1 MADIYCCG
9 YALNR
14 KDDAI
19 YEDAS
24 HQSATAMM
32 MMMWLAGREDD

>member
-1 MADIYCCG
+1 MVDIYCCD

-24 HQSATAMM
+24 HQSAT
-32 MMMWLAGREDD
+32 GDDDDDDVVSRQGG